1 MFKNLKLQ
9 SFADDYFKIAD
20 DVTAKAVLKD
30 FMFSLSPDE
39 FCEFILETGR
49 SHDEAVIQRLSDPTC
64 TEAERQMYREQIDNI
79 YALLTASSPLS
90 QAA

>member
-20 DVTAKAVLKD
+20 DDAAKDVLKD

-39 FCEFILETGR
+39 FCEFMIETGR
-49 SHDEAVIQRLSDPTC
+49 SHNEAVLQRLADPTC
-64 TEAERQMYREQIDNI
+64 TEEERQMYREQIDNI
-79 YALLTASSPLS
+79 VALLTLSPLS
-90 QAA
+90 KAA